1 MDITVKIK
9 FMKLWEKY
17 FNKAELPIIFYYT
30 DEYKCSSWAKDSST
44 FNCVIKLI
52 SGIRGG
58 DVRCFSAE
66 SELCPGGRR
75 YLGFASKIMPDF
87 EYFLSC
93 GIEGKVRG
101 ERYKKSPEIVREVM
115 KFAPGYKAP
124 ARFIVFKRWDSLE
137 EGDDPQVVIF
147 FAHPDVISG
156 LFTLANYDR
165 VEPDGVIVP
174 FGSGCSTIIQFP
186 FVEKDTAHLRGVIG
200 MFDVSARPFIG
211 ANEMTFT
218 VPINKFISMVNNM
231 EESFL
236 ITPSW
241 RKIQSRIK

>member
-1 MDITVKIK
+1 MDITVKMK
-9 FMKLWEKY
+9 FMTLWEKY

-30 DEYKCSSWAKDSST
+30 NEYKCSSWAKDSST

-75 YLGFASKIMPDF
+75 YLGFASEIMPDF

-147 FAHPDVISG
+147 FAQPDVISG
-156 LFTLANYDR
+156 LFTLANYDCI
-165 VEPDGVIVP
+165 EPDGVIVP
-174 FGSGCSTIIQFP
+174 FGSGCSTIIQLP
-186 FVEKDTAHLRGVIG
+186 FVEKDTAHPRGVIG

-211 ANEMTFT
+211 ANEMTFA